1 MRYSEIQI
9 PPHTPTNV
17 SSPEIRDEVKQQ
29 LQMWAPSWLT
39 ACVAIG
45 NFSSIFYCKPMLQLP
60 GLTSSA
66 GNSNSLPPANP
77 KQSHSGRKKFFFLV
91 SFWPD
96 IRCLYVNIYIYACIS
111 PWSWCQIPAMHHRLH
126 NAVCVHSHVKAGE
139 SAEISD
145 KFLPVRRWFTGQLDA
160 SAGEFVHERMCRHVK
175 CVKVPVVIFH
185 LSD

>member
-1 MRYSEIQI
+1 
-9 PPHTPTNV
+9 
-17 SSPEIRDEVKQQ
+17 
-29 LQMWAPSWLT
+29 MWTPSWLT

-45 NFSSIFYCKPMLQLP
+45 NFSSIFYCTPMLRLP
-60 GLTSSA
+60 GLTSSV
-66 GNSNSLPPANP
+66 GNSNSPPSANP
-77 KQSHSGRKKFFFLV
+77 KQSHSGRKKFGELLTRLLSNIKYAGQNKYTWFTV
-91 SFWPD
+91 
-96 IRCLYVNIYIYACIS
+96 CAAYVYMQIYIFMYVYLLRTTLS
-111 PWSWCQIPAMHHRLH
+111 LSWSWCQIPAMHHRLH